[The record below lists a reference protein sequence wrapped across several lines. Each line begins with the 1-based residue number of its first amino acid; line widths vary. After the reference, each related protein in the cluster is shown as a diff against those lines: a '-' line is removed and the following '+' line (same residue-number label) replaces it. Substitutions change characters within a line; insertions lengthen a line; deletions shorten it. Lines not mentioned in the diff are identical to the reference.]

1 MIAYP
6 YFSPAEFK
14 RCNPPCDIL
23 DMDSEFMNLL
33 SCARSDAGVPFVLNS
48 AYRSSLWDIDRGRS
62 GKGYHTIGCA
72 VDIRCSD
79 SASRAKI
86 VNACLA
92 YGLSCGISKTF
103 IHVDNRPNQIVFLY

>member
-1 MIAYP
+1 MCM
-6 YFSPAEFK
+6 YFSADEFL
-14 RCNPPCDIL
+14 RCSPPCHL
-23 DMDSEFMNLL
+23 DVMDKEFMVLL
-33 SCARSDAGVPFVLNS
+33 DCARNDAGIPFVVNS
-48 AYRSSLWDIDRGRS
+48 AFRPPEWDIAHGRS
-62 GKGYHTIGCA
+62 GSGYHTRGRA

-79 SASRAKI
+79 SVSRAKI